1 MRRAGSIAVAVL
13 FAGACAPGDEPEMV
27 GRTGV
32 TSLDGDLM
40 VVWDSCGEDDIATV
54 SIRQAEG
61 DGAADPDAGTLVG
74 EWETGQRN
82 REEKVLAPETFD
94 DPPTLEEG
102 RGYVASAEPADS
114 TEQLSPVEFTVDQV
128 ADLSRDEVLIG
139 DLDDRVVGDLRD
151 LADC

>member
-1 MRRAGSIAVAVL
+1 MAALVVSAC
-13 FAGACAPGDEPEMV
+13 AGADEPETV

-40 VVWDSCGEDDIATV
+40 VVWDSCGEDDIATG
-54 SIRQAEG
+54 SIRQAES
-61 DGAADPDAGTLVG
+61 DGAAEDDAGALVG
-74 EWETGQRN
+74 EWETGQRT
-82 REEKVLAPETFD
+82 REEKVLAPEAFD
-94 DPPTLEEG
+94 DAPTLEEG

-114 TEQLSPVEFTVDQV
+114 TEQLSPVEFTVDEV

-139 DLDDRVVGDLRD
+139 DQDDRVVGDLRD